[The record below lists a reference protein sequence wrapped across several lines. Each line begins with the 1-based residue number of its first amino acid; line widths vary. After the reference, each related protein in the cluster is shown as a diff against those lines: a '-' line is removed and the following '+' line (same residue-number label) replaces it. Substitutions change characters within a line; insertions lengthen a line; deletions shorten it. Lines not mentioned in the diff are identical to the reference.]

1 MTAARRIGG
10 AALVGVVCGVRT
22 FTGPAAL
29 AVRGR
34 VRRGRARAAL
44 VVAAAGEAV
53 GDKTRL
59 VPPRTSPPP
68 LAGRIVSGALSGHVI
83 AGVPG
88 AAAGALGA
96 AGGAFGG
103 QRARSGLGRLTGL
116 PDAMLGV
123 VEDGATVA
131 AAALATR
138 DPRTPD
144 PDSFAAR
151 AGLGAARG
159 AVAGVAA
166 TTAMTAAQLALQK
179 ATGASSSRTP
189 ERAVRTVI
197 RRLSGT
203 GLPRDRRDTLN
214 GAAHWLYGTGWGVG
228 LGVTAAARGRRPRV
242 AAAGAGLA
250 LVTWGTSLVELPGL
264 GVAAPAW
271 EQSPASVASDA
282 GLHLLYGLMA
292 AAVLEVLP

>member
-1 MTAARRIGG
+1 
-10 AALVGVVCGVRT
+10 
-22 FTGPAAL
+22 
-29 AVRGR
+29 
-34 VRRGRARAAL
+34 
-44 VVAAAGEAV
+44 V
-53 GDKTRL
+53 GDKTPL

-68 LAGRIVSGALSGHVI
+68 LAARIMSGALSGCAV

-88 AAAGALGA
+88 FAAGALGA

-103 QRARSGLGRLTGL
+103 QRARGGLRRLTGL
-116 PDAMLGV
+116 PDALLAV
-123 VEDGATVA
+123 VEDGAAVA

-144 PDSFAAR
+144 PDSFPAR
-151 AGLGAARG
+151 VGLGAARG

-166 TTAMTAAQLALQK
+166 TAVMTAAQLALQK

-203 GLPRDRRDTLN
+203 DVPRDRRDTLN
-214 GAAHWLYGTGWGVG
+214 EAAHWLYGTGWGVG

-250 LVTWGTSLVELPGL
+250 LVAWGTSLVELPAL
-264 GVAAPAW
+264 GVTATAW
-271 EQSPASVASDA
+271 EQSPAIVASDA
-282 GLHLLYGLMA
+282 GLHLLYGLTA

>member
-10 AALVGVVCGVRT
+10 AALVGVACGMRT

-34 VRRGRARAAL
+34 VRSGRARAAL
-44 VVAAAGEAV
+44 VAAAAGEAV
-53 GDKTRL
+53 GDKTPL
-59 VPPRTSPPP
+59 VPPRTSSLP
-68 LAGRIVSGALSGHVI
+68 LAARIGSGALSGAAV

-96 AGGAFGG
+96 VGGAFGG
-103 QRARSGLGRLTGL
+103 QRARGGLGRLTGL
-116 PDAMLGV
+116 PDALLAV
-123 VEDGATVA
+123 AEDSAAVT

-138 DPRTPD
+138 DPRAPD
-144 PDSFAAR
+144 PDSFATR

-159 AVAGVAA
+159 ALAGIAA
-166 TTAMTAAQLALQK
+166 TAAMTAAQVALQK

-189 ERAVRTVI
+189 ERAVRAMI

-203 GLPRDRRDTLN
+203 DVPDDRRDTLN
-214 GAAHWLYGTGWGVG
+214 EAAHWLYGTAWGIG

-242 AAAGAGLA
+242 ASAGAGLA
-250 LVTWGTSLVELPGL
+250 LVAWGASLVQLPAL

-282 GLHLLYGLMA
+282 GLHLLYGVTA
-292 AAVLEVLP
+292 AAVLEMLP

>member
-10 AALVGVVCGVRT
+10 AALVGVVCGMRT
-22 FTGPAAL
+22 FTGPVAL

-44 VVAAAGEAV
+44 VAAAAGEAV
-53 GDKTRL
+53 GDKTPL

-68 LAGRIVSGALSGHVI
+68 LAGRIVRGAV

-116 PDAMLGV
+116 PDALLAV
-123 VEDGATVA
+123 VEDGAAVA

-138 DPRTPD
+138 DPRAPD
-144 PDSFAAR
+144 PDSFPAR

-159 AVAGVAA
+159 AVA
-166 TTAMTAAQLALQK
+166 
-179 ATGASSSRTP
+179 AS
-189 ERAVRTVI
+189 
-197 RRLSGT
+197 
-203 GLPRDRRDTLN
+203 
-214 GAAHWLYGTGWGVG
+214 
-228 LGVTAAARGRRPRV
+228 RPR
-242 AAAGAGLA
+242 
-250 LVTWGTSLVELPGL
+250 PR
-264 GVAAPAW
+264 
-271 EQSPASVASDA
+271 
-282 GLHLLYGLMA
+282 
-292 AAVLEVLP
+292 

>member
-10 AALVGVVCGVRT
+10 AALVGVACGMRT

-34 VRRGRARAAL
+34 VRPGWARAAL
-44 VVAAAGEAV
+44 VAAAAGEAA
-53 GDKTRL
+53 GDKTPF
-59 VPPRTSPPP
+59 VPPRTDAWP
-68 LAGRIVSGALSGHVI
+68 LAGRLVSGALSGRAV

-116 PDAMLGV
+116 PDALLAV
-123 VEDGATVA
+123 VEDGAAVA

-138 DPRTPD
+138 DVRAVDPHPR
-144 PDSFAAR
+144 SAR

-159 AVAGVAA
+159 ALAGVAA
-166 TTAMTAAQLALQK
+166 TAALTAAQITLQK
-179 ATGASSSRTP
+179 ATGALWSRTP

-197 RRLSGT
+197 RQPSQGSMRNAWGS
-203 GLPRDRRDTLN
+203 RSSSR
-214 GAAHWLYGTGWGVG
+214 WWGVDG
-228 LGVTAAARGRRPRV
+228 CGEVLMPVPRRGSRIPTGVFAAR
-242 AAAGAGLA
+242 
-250 LVTWGTSLVELPGL
+250 
-264 GVAAPAW
+264 
-271 EQSPASVASDA
+271 
-282 GLHLLYGLMA
+282 
-292 AAVLEVLP
+292 